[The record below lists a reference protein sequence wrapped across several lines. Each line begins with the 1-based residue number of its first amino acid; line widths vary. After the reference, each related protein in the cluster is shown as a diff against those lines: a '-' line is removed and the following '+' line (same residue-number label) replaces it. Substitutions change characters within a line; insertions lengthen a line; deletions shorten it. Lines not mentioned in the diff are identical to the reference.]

1 MFIDCHQDIAYSI
14 LSNKRDFKTKSEK
27 YMITFDNLKDSNLD
41 IIFSTIFVSHRR
53 EEKHKE
59 EASLQIE
66 EYNKIFQNFPDDFY
80 HIQNKDELR
89 QPKGKIGL
97 IFLMEGAEPISSV
110 DDVDLFYELGLR
122 ILGLTW
128 NNENKYAFGSDKD
141 GSLKTEGY
149 ELIEKMNE
157 KDITLDLSHL
167 SEKSFWD
174 CIEKTNLIPIA
185 SHSNSSKIRKH
196 KRNLNDEQLVAISD
210 KGGITGLVLYNQFI
224 ASKQKI
230 GMDEVYKQFLHLLNT
245 CGEDHISIG
254 SDIDGAPIEDFP
266 EGIKK
271 ASDLQK
277 IITLLESKRIKTS
290 IIEKFSGK
298 NALRVLNENLV

>member
-141 GSLKTEGY
+141 GSLNTEGY

-157 KDITLDLSHL
+157 KNITLDLSHL

-196 KRNLNDEQLVAISD
+196 KRNLNDEQLNKWGEEYSKWTEENKHLPNLLPVETILERFKQRRDGVNNPPSNNQQPNVVTKSISPEAEARITRVEQKLD
-210 KGGITGLVLYNQFI
+210 KLM
-224 ASKQKI
+224 K
-230 GMDEVYKQFLHLLNT
+230 HL
-245 CGEDHISIG
+245 GV
-254 SDIDGAPIEDFP
+254 
-266 EGIKK
+266 K
-271 ASDLQK
+271 
-277 IITLLESKRIKTS
+277 
-290 IIEKFSGK
+290 
-298 NALRVLNENLV
+298 